1 MKITLLGTGTSQGVP
16 VIACDCKVCTS
27 IDMKDRRLRS
37 SVMIEIDHQTFV
49 IDTGPDFRQQML
61 KNKVNDI
68 DGILF
73 THHHKDHIAGM
84 DDIRAFNH
92 KWKKDID
99 VYCNSTTENVLY
111 NEFPYIFS
119 EDKYPGVPQVRL
131 HIFQN
136 QEFKINNTT
145 IIPIEAKHYL
155 LPVFGFRIKDF
166 VYLTDVSEISD
177 AEKEKM
183 KDADLI
189 VLDALRKEKHISH
202 FSLEEALELLDELG
216 PKEAVLTHISHYMG
230 LHDEVNTSLPKHIN
244 LGFDNQIFY
253 L

>member
-1 MKITLLGTGTSQGVP
+1 M
-16 VIACDCKVCTS
+16 
-27 IDMKDRRLRS
+27 
-37 SVMIEIDHQTFV
+37 
-49 IDTGPDFRQQML
+49 
-61 KNKVNDI
+61 
-68 DGILF
+68 
-73 THHHKDHIAGM
+73 
-84 DDIRAFNH
+84 
-92 KWKKDID
+92 
-99 VYCNSTTENVLY
+99 Y

-145 IIPIEAKHYL
+145 ITPIEAKHYL

-189 VLDALRKEKHISH
+189 VLDALRREKHISH

-230 LHDEVNTSLPKHIN
+230 LHDEVNALLPKHIN
-244 LGFDNQIFY
+244 LAYNLLSITSKS